1 MFKVLIIVSRCEGN
15 FKSAAVAIATQ
26 VVEFES
32 IHAAN
37 RVVKEINDNAGVL
50 SKSVHTKEAI
60 FLG

>member
-15 FKSAAVAIATQ
+15 HQSAAVAIATQ
-26 VVEFES
+26 IVEFES

-37 RVVKEINDNAGVL
+37 RVVKEINESASVL
-50 SKSVHTKEAI
+50 PKSVHTKEAI